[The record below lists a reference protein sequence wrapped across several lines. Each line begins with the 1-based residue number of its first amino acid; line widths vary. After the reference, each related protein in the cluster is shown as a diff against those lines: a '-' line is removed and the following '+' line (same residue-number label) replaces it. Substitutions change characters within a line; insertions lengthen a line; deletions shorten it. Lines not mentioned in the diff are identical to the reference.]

1 MKNNIKFYEIETKTF
16 FFDKKCSRNVKK
28 EGFFWGILTNVKRKN
43 PQSAYFL

>member
-16 FFDKKCSRNVKK
+16 FFDKKCSHNVKK
-28 EGFFWGILTNVKRKN
+28 EGFLGILTNVKRKN